1 MTPAE
6 IKALVERLEDPS
18 FKGPMQHLRD
28 WSELDRLHDQAA
40 TALRSFMDGG
50 WRGMT
55 VATQEGAP
63 PTKGSY
69 IAYVDQDV
77 PSRFAKRIFLIWDG
91 QRWFYFM
98 SDQRHRAF
106 VYGWIGP
113 LPAMKLYDLPTPPAV
128 EGEAG
133 E

>member
-50 WRGMT
+50 DVDYEVWQDDEF
-55 VATQEGAP
+55 VA
-63 PTKGSY
+63 GSSNE
-69 IAYVDQDV
+69 AD
-77 PSRFAKRIFLIWDG
+77 A
-91 QRWFYFM
+91 
-98 SDQRHRAF
+98 RHYAA
-106 VYGWIGP
+106 VYGQDCP
-113 LPAMKLYDLPTPPAV
+113 VKLVRVVSYRTDLPTPPAV